1 MIMDK
6 VNKVGRPV
14 VEPSS
19 LRSLRLPVRLWN
31 LVYKVSNDYKSVNEY
46 LTTVVENDLIK
57 KKVLKRSER
66 RSTVTSMKRN

>member
-46 LTTVVENDLIK
+46 LTTIVENDLIK

>member
-1 MIMDK
+1 MDK

>member
-1 MIMDK
+1 MDK

-46 LTTVVENDLIK
+46 LTTIVENDLIK